1 MTDCKFNGKWRIVK
15 MEQWDQ
21 KYVDLVEPGY
31 IAFEN
36 QRSGS
41 LHFGCI
47 YASIDYSISNDNKAI
62 FSFQG
67 HDENH
72 AMSGR
77 GWAKIKNDNLYGS
90 IFIHNGDSTKF
101 NAKLVV
107 ASI

>member
-1 MTDCKFNGKWRIVK
+1 

-31 IAFEN
+31 IFFEN
-36 QRSGS
+36 KKSGS

-47 YASIDYSISNDNKAI
+47 YADIDYRVSNNKAI

-67 HDENH
+67 YDEYD

-77 GWAKIKNDNLYGS
+77 GWAKIKDKDLYGS
-90 IFIHNGDSTKF
+90 IMIHQGNSSKF
-101 NAKLVV
+101 NAELDWGSDKI
-107 ASI
+107 SS